1 MAHGAVPAFL
11 RGQTR
16 FFVKLRAST
25 LRRELHCPAAVESA
39 IPPSEFSPMRP
50 NTARLFAA
58 VLAAALFAGAAHAQS
73 GAAAKPGAA
82 QPVAA
87 KADPRA
93 EIVKK
98 IGDIKLEDVRM
109 SPINGIY
116 EVSRDAEISYLSS
129 DGRYAILGDLI
140 DLDSDANIS
149 ENRRRVIR
157 ARIIDT
163 VPESEMLVFSPKDP
177 KYTITVF
184 TDIDCG
190 YCRRLHSQIAEY
202 NRLGIRVRYLFF
214 PRTGPATESWQ
225 KAEAV
230 WCASNRNDAL
240 TRAKNGENLNSPKC
254 PTSIIQRD
262 FELGMKL
269 AVEGTPAI
277 FLSSGEMLGGYL
289 PPGQLV
295 KYLKTGKI

>member
-1 MAHGAVPAFL
+1 
-11 RGQTR
+11 
-16 FFVKLRAST
+16 
-25 LRRELHCPAAVESA
+25 
-39 IPPSEFSPMRP
+39 MRP
-50 NTARLFAA
+50 NTVRLFATA
-58 VLAAALFAGAAHAQS
+58 LAATLLTGVAHAQ
-73 GAAAKPGAA
+73 GAPAAKPGTAPPAA
-82 QPVAA
+82 T

-98 IGDIKLEDVRM
+98 IPGIKLEDVRM

-116 EVSRDAEISYLSS
+116 EVSRDAEISYLSG

-149 ENRRRVIR
+149 ENRRRAIR
-157 ARIIDT
+157 ARIIDS

-177 KYTITVF
+177 KYTVTVF

-190 YCRRLHSQIAEY
+190 YCQRLHAQIAEY

-214 PRTGPATESWQ
+214 PRSGPATESWQ

-240 TRAKNGENLNSPKC
+240 TRAKKGEILNSPKC